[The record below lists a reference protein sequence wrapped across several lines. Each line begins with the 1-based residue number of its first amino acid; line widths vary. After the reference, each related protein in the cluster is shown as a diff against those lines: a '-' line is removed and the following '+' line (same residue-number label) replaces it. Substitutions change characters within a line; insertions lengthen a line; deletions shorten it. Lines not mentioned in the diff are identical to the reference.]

1 MFLVAGTQDHLTPLS
16 DSEQLKALARS
27 PVELLVVDGAGHN
40 DIHRFPAY
48 VDGLAERL
56 AKISAG

>member
-1 MFLVAGTQDHLTPLS
+1 VLLVAGTQDELTPLS

-48 VDGLAERL
+48 IDGLADRL
-56 AKISAG
+56 ARIDGG